1 MKAGELANETVATI
15 GPQAT
20 LMEAADAMRENHV
33 GDLVVV
39 EQQGNTKRPIGI
51 ITDRDLVLALSKSGP
66 DGFVKKTVGDRMS
79 QVLIMAR
86 REEPVEEVL
95 GNMRDNGVRRIP
107 VVDVDDNLVGILTF
121 DDFVGYLGDHLLS
134 LGELVQS
141 ELSQEITGKSAR

>member
-1 MKAGELANETVATI
+1 MKAGELAHETVATI

-20 LMEAADAMRENHV
+20 LIEAADAMRENHV

-39 EQQGNTKRPIGI
+39 EQQGGTKRPIGI

-86 REEPVEEVL
+86 RDDPVEEVL
-95 GNMRDNGVRRIP
+95 GNMRDNGVRRLP
-107 VVDVDDNLVGILTF
+107 VVDVDDNLVGILTY
-121 DDFVGYLGDHLLS
+121 DDFVGYLGDQLMS

-141 ELSQEITGKSAR
+141 ELSREITGKTAT